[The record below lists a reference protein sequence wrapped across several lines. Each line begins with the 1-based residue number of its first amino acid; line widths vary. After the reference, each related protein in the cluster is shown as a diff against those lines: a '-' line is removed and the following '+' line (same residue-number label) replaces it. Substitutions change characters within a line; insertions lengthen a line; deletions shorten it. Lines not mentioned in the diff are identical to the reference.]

1 MLRSCSRITACRN
14 SVGHLGPCGQAK
26 AGVGRSGKA
35 AAHDAFRGTGRCG
48 RKHHHHDR
56 AAGMSG
62 GGGDACEQG
71 GHVGPP
77 GSPWPR
83 HEPLVP
89 LTPWQQEVRRGGAT
103 TGRSSLPEHR
113 RGPET
118 AGYPARRRFAF
129 PHQQPDPSGRPRHE
143 PLPRPGRRAWPPPA
157 RHQLVR
163 AMIDRGVPVACS
175 GCGLGPVWRDR
186 PLTLA
191 VDHMSGDW
199 LDNRLENL
207 RFLCPNCHAQTATWC
222 RQKSSPSLFP
232 GGCSPT
238 AEAHGLGP

>member
-1 MLRSCSRITACRN
+1 MPVPRPSKGLCRIQQAHHSTGRARPH
-14 SVGHLGPCGQAK
+14 GRAK
-26 AGVGRSGKA
+26 AL
-35 AAHDAFRGTGRCG
+35 
-48 RKHHHHDR
+48 R
-56 AAGMSG
+56 AK
-62 GGGDACEQG
+62 
-71 GHVGPP
+71 
-77 GSPWPR
+77 
-83 HEPLVP
+83 
-89 LTPWQQEVRRGGAT
+89 
-103 TGRSSLPEHR
+103 
-113 RGPET
+113 
-118 AGYPARRRFAF
+118 
-129 PHQQPDPSGRPRHE
+129 
-143 PLPRPGRRAWPPPA
+143 

-207 RFLCPNCHAQTATWC
+207 RFMCPNCHAQTATWC

-238 AEAHGLGP
+238 AEATILNIVQVKVQIFSRAFFSEDVGKSVKPPALQAENCGFDSRRPRQNNGQFQIMNYEL